1 MLDSTTN
8 DKDTAELANIIREMW
23 PFVRKNTY
31 FAPEPAATERLPSCS
46 DRTTRKAQ
54 HMNNRNR
61 LTGYI
66 LAGLVLGIAVGYV
79 ANISLSNT
87 AGFADTMSLVTTLFL
102 RLIKMIIAPLVFAT
116 LVVGIAKMGDAKEVG
131 RIGIKALGWF
141 VIASVISL
149 SLGLILVN
157 LFRPG
162 DALALSG
169 AVPAATAS
177 SGITAS
183 GLTLKEFITHLV
195 PTSIADGMA
204 KNEILQI
211 VIFSVFFGTG
221 AAAVGARANP
231 LIEAI
236 DGVAHVMLKVTGYVM
251 NFAPVAVF
259 AAVAGIIAKSG
270 VGVLSTYGVFMG
282 EFYLGI
288 ALLWIVLTLIGM
300 AFIGSR
306 IFRLLAELREPTLL
320 AFSTASSEA
329 AFPKTLEGLERFGV
343 RNRLAAFVLPIGY
356 SFNLDGSMMYCTFA
370 TVFIAQAYGIEIP
383 LSTQLM
389 MMLVLMLTSKG
400 MAGVPRASL
409 VVIAATLGQFHI
421 PEAGLLLLI
430 GIDHFL
436 DMARSATNVIGN
448 GIATA
453 VVAKWEGELTA
464 EVPYKDVATS
474 PLR

>member
-1 MLDSTTN
+1 
-8 DKDTAELANIIREMW
+8 
-23 PFVRKNTY
+23 
-31 FAPEPAATERLPSCS
+31 
-46 DRTTRKAQ
+46 
-54 HMNNRNR
+54 MNNRNR
-61 LTGYI
+61 LTSWI
-66 LAGLVLGIAVGYV
+66 LAGLVLGIAVGYGINASV
-79 ANISLSNT
+79 ADAT
-87 AGFADTMSLVTTLFL
+87 GFADTMALVTTLFL
-102 RLIKMIIAPLVFAT
+102 RLIKMIIAPLVFST

-131 RIGIKALGWF
+131 RIGVKALGWF
-141 VIASVISL
+141 IIASIMSL
-149 SLGLILVN
+149 SLGLLLVN

-169 AVPAATAS
+169 SIPAATAS
-177 SGITAS
+177 SGISAS
-183 GLTLKEFITHLV
+183 GLTLKEFVTHLV

-211 VIFSVFFGTG
+211 VVFSIFFGTG

-231 LIEAI
+231 LIEAV
-236 DGVAHVMLKVTGYVM
+236 DGIAHVMLKVTSYVM

-270 VGVLSTYGVFMG
+270 LGVLSTYGVFMG

-288 ALLWIVLTLIGM
+288 ALLWVLLTLAGIVFVGP
-300 AFIGSR
+300 R
-306 IFRLLAELREPTLL
+306 ILRLLAELREPTLI
-320 AFSTASSEA
+320 AFSCASSEA

-370 TVFIAQAYGIEIP
+370 TVFIAQAYGIDIP
-383 LSTQLM
+383 IATQLM

-453 VVAKWEGELTA
+453 VVAKWEGELTDGVA
-464 EVPYKDVATS
+464 PSKDIATA